1 MVSAPVLLSEGSTNE
16 RAPNGPQ
23 HIAGKHLKVRDC
35 GLIIA
40 QRLAYDGRIP
50 TTVAPN
56 CDTRGRDGTER
67 NGFRARQRLQTEYPF
82 GFELSQQICSH
93 YCPSRARKYS
103 SEVHSP
109 ISREVLPLL
118 RFVTN
123 FMAIEPPKAVPT
135 NDINFTNSSTNTEV
149 PVCSG
154 DSRNSEH
161 ALPPHMPQIYQGS
174 FAWCLIWLLSRD
186 GFLVCI

>member
-82 GFELSQQICSH
+82 GLELSQQIFSTTV
-93 YCPSRARKYS
+93 PPGRESTALKY
-103 SEVHSP
+103 
-109 ISREVLPLL
+109 IAQFRG
-118 RFVTN
+118 RYY
-123 FMAIEPPKAVPT
+123 
-135 NDINFTNSSTNTEV
+135 
-149 PVCSG
+149 
-154 DSRNSEH
+154 R
-161 ALPPHMPQIYQGS
+161 S
-174 FAWCLIWLLSRD
+174 FAL
-186 GFLVCI
+186 